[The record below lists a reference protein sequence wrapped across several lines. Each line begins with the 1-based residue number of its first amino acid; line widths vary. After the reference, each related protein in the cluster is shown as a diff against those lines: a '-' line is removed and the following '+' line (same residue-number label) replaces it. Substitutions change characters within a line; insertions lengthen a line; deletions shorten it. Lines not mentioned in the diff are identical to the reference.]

1 MHIDREQQGE
11 NRPNLA
17 ETLRSLRK
25 NTGLTGESV
34 AARCGISQA
43 KLSKI
48 ETGRVQPSTLDVE
61 RILAAL
67 GTPRDIA
74 DDVVAL
80 ARVANTEFQQLRAA
94 LRKGLDKKQRELAAL
109 EAAARHIRF
118 FLPVMITGL
127 LNTPEYAKATMSLVP
142 GDHSRMLAKKLER
155 QSVLYDTSK
164 EFTFLLSEAAARWAL
179 VPPPAMA
186 VQIDRLISVS
196 RLGNVHIGII
206 PLDRQVGGGP
216 LNTFTLYD
224 DRLATAETF
233 GGAIIMRDP
242 KDVDS
247 HLKLFEFFARH
258 ALFDDDARSR
268 LDGIARDFRA
278 QG

>member
-1 MHIDREQQGE
+1 MQIDPEQQGQS
-11 NRPNLA
+11 RPNLA
-17 ETLRSLRK
+17 ETLRNLRN

-34 AARCGISQA
+34 AVRAGMSQA

-74 DDVVAL
+74 NEVIAL
-80 ARVANTEFQQLRAA
+80 ARVANTEFQALRAA

-109 EAAARHIRF
+109 ESAATHIRF

-142 GDHSRMLAKKLER
+142 GDHSRMLARKLER
-155 QSVLYDTSK
+155 QGILYDKSK
-164 EFTFLLSEAAARWAL
+164 ELTFLLSEAAVRWTL
-179 VPPPAMA
+179 IPPPAMA
-186 VQIDRLISVS
+186 VQLDRLISLS
-196 RLGNVHIGII
+196 RLNNVHIGVI
-206 PLDRQVGGGP
+206 PLAAHVGGGP
-216 LNTFTLYD
+216 LNTFTVYD

-233 GGAIIMRDP
+233 SGAIIMRDP
-242 KDVDS
+242 KDVTE
-247 HLKLFEFFARH
+247 HLRLFDFFSQY
-258 ALFDDDARSR
+258 ALFDESGRDFLDA
-268 LDGIARDFRA
+268 IAREYRERE
-278 QG
+278 